1 MNCKVFSKFL
11 FFLILL
17 LFSLQAIYTE
27 SGTLKYFQK
36 GVKYEYRIKLL
47 ELALSK
53 TQEEGKLKLE
63 AINEDVTQA
72 RGLNMLSE
80 ATVDIAF
87 LGTNIEREKN
97 YLPVKIDIMRGILGY
112 RVFLILDKNI
122 KLFEP
127 IKNIVELSKL
137 RAGFGQ
143 QWADYEILKA
153 NNLNLLGVANTDLLI
168 PMLDA
173 GRFEYYPR
181 GINEAWE
188 EVKDL
193 DKAYPSVI
201 VEKALGLY
209 YPFPVYYFVNNRN
222 KKLADRIERGLS
234 IALKDGSFKALFL
247 KYHAGLLALAELD
260 KRILFKL
267 NNPTL
272 PPNTPKIDTSWWL
285 KEKK

>member
-1 MNCKVFSKFL
+1 MKSKVFSKFS

-17 LFSLQAIYTE
+17 LFSLHAVYTE
-27 SGTLKYFQK
+27 SGIIKYFQK
-36 GVKYEYRIKLL
+36 GIKYEYRIKLL
-47 ELALSK
+47 ELALLK
-53 TQEEGKLKLE
+53 TQEEGILKL
-63 AINEDVTQA
+63 IPISEDVTQA

-80 ATVDIAF
+80 STVDVAF

-97 YLPVKIDIMRGILGY
+97 YLGVKIDIMRGILGY

-127 IKNIVELSKL
+127 IKNILQLSKL

-153 NNLNLLGVANTDLLI
+153 NNLSLLGVANTDLLI

-188 EVKDL
+188 EVKEL
-193 DKAYPSVI
+193 NKTNPAIV

-222 KKLADRIERGLS
+222 KKLADRIERGLNL
-234 IALKDGSFKALFL
+234 ALKDGSFKALFL
-247 KYHAGLLALAELD
+247 KYHAGLLAIAELD